1 LGLWDMMN
9 SYKALYG
16 SKPGPARPLTK
27 HEKEIFKIIYKEI
40 INHAAQISAEELAK
54 TYIGPTFGSILK
66 KLNALFSIF
75 DPLPKSAGD
84 PSDMI
89 NPKEIISETEPPC

>member
-1 LGLWDMMN
+1 MIN

-16 SKPGPARPLTK
+16 SKPGSARPLTLY
-27 HEKEIFKIIYKEI
+27 EKELVKAFFKEI
-40 INHAAQISAEELAK
+40 VNQAAQISAEKLA
-54 TYIGPTFGSILK
+54 TNYIGPIFGTILK

-75 DPLPKSAGD
+75 DPLPKPAGD

-89 NPKEIISETEPPC
+89 NPKDIPIENASPC